1 MKNEDDTIGISRREL
16 LAASAGIASA
26 MLLPTSEVMAKAD
39 ANDFHI
45 IDTNVSLF
53 QWPFRR
59 LSLDDTESLEKKL
72 RSLGV
77 TEAWAGSFEGI
88 FHRNLAEANARLA
101 KECRDHPLFVPIG
114 SINPSLPGWEDDLRR
129 CFEEHKMIGIR
140 LHPNYHGYSLSSPAF
155 ARLVNLVSEAG
166 RFIQLVVAME
176 DTRTQNEQLRVED
189 VDLSQLVTI
198 LKSNSLARI
207 QLLNHRPRASFL
219 TQIAELPGI
228 YFDTARVEGTDG
240 VPSLVESVKPDRV
253 LFGSH
258 SPFLIPEAALI
269 RTHESGQLD
278 HAALNAVLSRNA
290 ERLRQGSVS

>member
-1 MKNEDDTIGISRREL
+1 MKNEDHLIGLSRREL
-16 LAASAGIASA
+16 LVASAGIGSA
-26 MLLPTSEVMAKAD
+26 MLLSASKVMAEDNTKELR
-39 ANDFHI
+39 I

-59 LSLDDTESLEKKL
+59 LPLDDVASLEKKL
-72 RSLGV
+72 RSLGI
-77 TEAWAGSFEGI
+77 TEAWSGSFEGI
-88 FHRNLAEANARLA
+88 FHRDLGEANARLV
-101 KECRDHPLFVPIG
+101 KKCRDYPLFVPIG

-140 LHPNYHGYSLSSPAF
+140 LHPNYHGYSLSSPEF
-155 ARLVNLVSEAG
+155 IKLVDLVTEVG
-166 RFIQLVVAME
+166 RFIQLVVTME

-198 LKSNSLARI
+198 MQSNTRARI
-207 QLLNHRPRASFL
+207 QLLNHRLRPPLL
-219 TQIAELPGI
+219 TELADLPGI

-240 VPSLVESVKPDRV
+240 VPRLMEVVKTDRV

-269 RTHESGQLD
+269 RTRSRGTPG
-278 HAALNAVLSRNA
+278 AV
-290 ERLRQGSVS
+290 